1 MENILI
7 YIQIAGAGIFAIAM
21 IVFLIKMFIKKA
33 DKNKN
38 GKIESEE
45 ISEADLQFTK
55 EMIKESIKTI
65 ASGLLNLSGITGKNA
80 YNMLYSQ
87 VKASKKI
94 FEEVEEQN
102 KTKTKGE
109 QTKWE
114 VSKEQ
119 QTAQEG
125 HAETTNEDIELVALE
140 CSYPH

>member
-55 EMIKESIKTI
+55 EMLKESIKTI
-65 ASGLLNLSGITGKNA
+65 ASGLMNLSGITGKNA
-80 YNMLYSQ
+80 YNMLFNQ
-87 VKASKKI
+87 IKASKKI
-94 FEEVEEQN
+94 FEEVEKQ
-102 KTKTKGE
+102 KTTNSTK
-109 QTKWE
+109 
-114 VSKEQ
+114 KEQ
-119 QTAQEG
+119 
-125 HAETTNEDIELVALE
+125 
-140 CSYPH
+140 

>member
-21 IVFLIKMFIKKA
+21 LIFSIKMLIKKV

-45 ISEADLQFTK
+45 ISYADMQFTK
-55 EMIKESIKTI
+55 EMLKESIKTI
-65 ASGLLNLSGITGKNA
+65 ANGLLNLSGITGKNA
-80 YNMLYSQ
+80 YNILFQQ
-87 VKASKKI
+87 VKQSKKI
-94 FEEVEEQN
+94 FEEVEQQN

-114 VSKEQ
+114 VSEEQ
-119 QTAQEG
+119 QTE
-125 HAETTNEDIELVALE
+125 
-140 CSYPH
+140 

>member
-7 YIQIAGAGIFAIAM
+7 YIQIAGAAIFAIAM

-109 QTKWE
+109 QTK
-114 VSKEQ
+114 
-119 QTAQEG
+119 
-125 HAETTNEDIELVALE
+125 
-140 CSYPH
+140 